1 MASVDLPIIH
11 ERTMQYPSD
20 SSSELTLNSSTLTAT
35 LSVVCETRTDSVVM
49 ENYGRD
55 WLRDYKPEPL
65 CICFPRSVEEVQAVV
80 RICRDARHPIV
91 PSGGRTGLAGGATAT
106 RGEVVLSLEKMN
118 RISAVNRQERTVT
131 VEAGATTELVQRA
144 AEEAGL
150 FLPIDFASKGSSQ
163 IGGNIATNA
172 GGVRVIRWGMTRS
185 HVAKL
190 SAVLADGSVL
200 RCGHGLVKDQ
210 AGYDLKQLFIG
221 SEGTLGIITEAT
233 LRLVTPPQPAV
244 RVWAGL
250 ERLSDAASLL
260 AFCREKGVILELF
273 ELVQRAAL
281 EPVLSF
287 KQKRDPLSQSFPVYV
302 LLEAELPARAD
313 GREVLESIL
322 AEAFEREIVQD
333 MVVAESLTQAQE
345 LLSLRE
351 LISETLSSHFT
362 IHKND
367 VSVAT
372 TDIPSF
378 LDELIARAQSLEPSF
393 TPAVF
398 GHMGDGNLHINFLK
412 PSDITDEEFF
422 SRCHHLH
429 SELFSCVERYS
440 GSVAA
445 EHGVGLL
452 KRDFLSYTRSPEEI
466 AVMRAIKQALDPLNI
481 MNPGKVIP
489 PA

>member
-1 MASVDLPIIH
+1 
-11 ERTMQYPSD
+11 MQCPESPQSSDIDPS
-20 SSSELTLNSSTLTAT
+20 SL
-35 LSVVCETRTDSVVM
+35 LSKLGMTCETRTDA
-49 ENYGRD
+49 EARDTYGKD
-55 WLRDYKPEPL
+55 WLRDYQPAPL

-80 RICRDARHPIV
+80 RLCRDARHPIV
-91 PSGGRTGLAGGATAT
+91 PSGGRTGLAGGATAM
-106 RGEVVLSLEKMN
+106 RGEVVVSLEKMN
-118 RISAVNRQERTVT
+118 RISSVNREERTIT

-172 GGVRVIRWGMTRS
+172 GGIRVIRWGMTRA
-185 HVAKL
+185 HVAQL
-190 SAVLADGSVL
+190 SAVLADGSLL

-233 LRLVTPPQPAV
+233 LRLVSPPPPTV

-250 ERLSDAASLL
+250 ERVEDAAAFLT
-260 AFCREKGVILELF
+260 FCREQGIGLALF
-273 ELVQRAAL
+273 ELVMREAL

-287 KQKRDPLSQSFPVYV
+287 KQKRDPLSGTFPVYV
-302 LLEAELPARAD
+302 LLEAELAARPD

-322 AEAFEREIVQD
+322 AEAFERGIVQD
-333 MVVAESLTQAQE
+333 MVVAESMTQAQE
-345 LLSLRE
+345 LLNLRE
-351 LISETLSSHFT
+351 LISETLSSHYT

-367 VSVAT
+367 VSVST

-378 LDELIARAQSLEPSF
+378 LDDLIARARVVEPSF
-393 TPAVF
+393 IPAVF
-398 GHMGDGNLHINFLK
+398 GHMGDGNLHVNFIK
-412 PSDITDEEFF
+412 PEQLQDEEFF
-422 SRCHHLH
+422 SRCHQLD
-429 SELFSCVERYS
+429 SELFSCVARYR

-452 KRDFLSYTRSPEEI
+452 KRDFLPYSRSPEEI
-466 AVMRAIKQALDPLNI
+466 AVMRAIKQALDPLNLL
-481 MNPGKVIP
+481 NPGKVLP
-489 PA
+489 S

>member
-1 MASVDLPIIH
+1 
-11 ERTMQYPSD
+11 MQYPSD
-20 SSSELTLNSSTLTAT
+20 SSSDLPANSSTLPTT
-35 LSVVCETRTDSVVM
+35 LAAVSETRADSVTK
-49 ENYGRD
+49 ENYGKD
-55 WLRDYKPEPL
+55 WLRDYSPKPL
-65 CICFPRSVEEVQAVV
+65 CVCFPRSVEEVQAVV

-106 RGEVVLSLEKMN
+106 MGEVVLSLEKMN
-118 RISAVNRQERTVT
+118 RISAINLQERTVT

-185 HVAKL
+185 YVSKL
-190 SAVLADGSVL
+190 SAVLSDGSLL
-200 RCGHGLVKDQ
+200 RCSHGLIKDQ

-233 LRLVTPPQPAV
+233 LRLVTPPQPTV

-250 ERLSDAASLL
+250 ERLSDAAALL
-260 AFCREKGVILELF
+260 SFCREKGVTLELF
-273 ELVQRAAL
+273 ELVLRAAL

-302 LLEAELPARAD
+302 LLEAELPARPD
-313 GREVLESIL
+313 GREVLESTL
-322 AEAFEREIVQD
+322 AEALERSIVQD

-351 LISETLSSHFT
+351 LVSETLSSHYT

-372 TDIPSF
+372 TDIPLF
-378 LDELIARAQSLEPSF
+378 LGELIERAHYLEPSF

-412 PSDITDEEFF
+412 PSDMTDEAFF
-422 SRCHHLH
+422 SRCHHLDA
-429 SELFSCVERYS
+429 ELFSCVERYR

-489 PA
+489 LAS